1 VSTLTKV
8 FVVLQVILSIILTS
22 GVVVWV
28 NRAENFQKANQMAKA
43 SAQAAERER
52 TQLASELSDNKAETA
67 RQLTLMQNLANSKQD
82 QVNTLNGQLT
92 QAQTEIASLRSQVDQ
107 TTAAVNASS
116 QAQQVAQKTLETQTA
131 QFNDL
136 RKSQDA
142 TTKRLV
148 EAELAISQMT
158 NRYQVTNAQWR
169 QALEQVAQLQGENK
183 NLREQVNKAGGN
195 AGGQARVLNSEPLVK
210 IQGTVSDKRNIGGIP
225 FATIS
230 VGASDQ
236 VAKGMT
242 FRVIDPKSNEP
253 FLGYVTITQVEPN
266 QAIGRLSGP
275 RIDQVRAG
283 NEVRT
288 QL

>member
-1 VSTLTKV
+1 MSTLTKV

-28 NRAENFQKANQMAKA
+28 NRAESFKKANDMAKA
-43 SAQAAERER
+43 AAQAAERER
-52 TQLASELSDNKAETA
+52 TQLAAELSDNKAETA

-131 QFNDL
+131 QFTDL

-275 RIDQVRAG
+275 RIDQIRPG

>member
-1 VSTLTKV
+1 MSTLTKV

-52 TQLASELSDNKAETA
+52 TQLATELSDNKAETA

-275 RIDQVRAG
+275 RIDQVRPG